1 MVDKETGI
9 FIWAYTSVWL
19 VQQNQ
24 RQTYMSTQCHIEETE
39 KSYQGHIF
47 VLSPTLVSFIEF
59 LNYFD
64 YLRGHFIKRTDG
76 ILPMYVKV
84 SLLMFLGKNKSYN
97 TFFKIYL
104 FQVFAFQHSFLLYFL
119 SFMFTFPTVKS
130 LLYVFSY

>member
-1 MVDKETGI
+1 
-9 FIWAYTSVWL
+9 
-19 VQQNQ
+19 
-24 RQTYMSTQCHIEETE
+24 MSTQCHIEETE

-104 FQVFAFQHSFLLYFL
+104 FQVFAFQHSFLLFL
-119 SFMFTFPTVKS
+119 PFQLLKAFSTFFLIIISNGFAFWFERS
-130 LLYVFSY
+130 LPIFFIKLGHVTIG